1 MNAAKSN
8 SKNLAPLHS
17 YQIAGTVA
25 RLRRG
30 GNATRAGRRSALL
43 GVLSSVYANASR
55 GRTTANDSRSN
66 TGNATER

>member
-8 SKNLAPLHS
+8 PKNLAPLHA
-17 YQIAGTVA
+17 YQFAGTVA

-55 GRTTANDSRSN
+55 GNAAVTRTNAND
-66 TGNATER
+66 TTER